1 MDRVC
6 RYQVDEGWWHSVNDV
21 INIVFDMLISYRLS
35 SGLLISYNINVEYNR
50 FLVDRSEF
58 VEDFEVVGSF
68 F

>member
-1 MDRVC
+1 
-6 RYQVDEGWWHSVNDV
+6 
-21 INIVFDMLISYRLS
+21 MLRSYRLS
-35 SGLLISYNINVEYNR
+35 FGLLISYNINVEYNR